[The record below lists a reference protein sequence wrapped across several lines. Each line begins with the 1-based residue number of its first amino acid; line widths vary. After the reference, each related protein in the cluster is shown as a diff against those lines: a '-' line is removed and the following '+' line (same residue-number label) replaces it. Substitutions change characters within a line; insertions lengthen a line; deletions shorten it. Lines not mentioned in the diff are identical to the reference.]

1 MVYVTGMKF
10 IPRSLLI
17 VVKAHNAEAMREAKE
32 AAVWLRERGIT
43 SRLVPS
49 AAAASD
55 LERSPQAPFGPA
67 LDASLTNDMDAALV
81 LGGDGTMLGVGRA
94 LQAHPLPL
102 LGINFGKVG
111 FLTEISSR
119 NWRPH
124 LQALLDGE
132 FTVQTHSALH
142 WRLVR
147 KSGEEGGSGW
157 AVNDVVFA
165 RGNVARAVTLYLFVD
180 EIFMSR
186 LRCDGIIISTALG
199 STAYAASAGGPLVFP
214 ALNATMVTPVCPFAG
229 AFPPLV
235 LPCSASIHLKP
246 AQNAE
251 QVFVTVDGQEHLPVM
266 PGDDL
271 LIRGESDRLPLLV
284 RDPRWYLSLRAPGSL
299 LRTDFR
305 SVPGRF
311 FYRFFQ
317 AGVGIPSKFPRV
329 EALPESCY
337 FSLLLFCAIAVFDR
351 YSRQPS
357 WGRRLSGVFHVG
369 L

>member
-32 AAVWLRERGIT
+32 TAVWLRERGIT

-55 LERSPQAPFGPA
+55 LERSPQAPFGSA

-165 RGNVARAVTLYLFVD
+165 RGNVARAVTLDLFVD

-284 RDPRWYLSLRAPGSL
+284 RDPRWYLSRLRQRGFILPGPGSYAPPEV
-299 LRTDFR
+299 F
-305 SVPGRF
+305 SE
-311 FYRFFQ
+311 Q
-317 AGVGIPSKFPRV
+317 IS
-329 EALPESCY
+329 EACPEGSSTA
-337 FSLLLFCAIAVFDR
+337 FS
-351 YSRQPS
+351 
-357 WGRRLSGVFHVG
+357 RLE
-369 L
+369 